1 MNTRT
6 SNRKSAALCLALLL
20 GGTCLFFCQP
30 RGQAQSL
37 PVVLQITSPAD
48 GAVVNPGQT
57 VTVIVTPSQGG
68 TFSKVFLVAEHPIGT
83 GASQVLTSPPYQ
95 FSITIPNNIGAARKY
110 FVGATGI
117 APSGQSGKALR
128 IHLDVEPS
136 VAISSIAVH
145 PKTISFIRAGEA
157 IPLSVA
163 GTFADGSIMD
173 ITQSSG
179 TTYTSGDTTAVIVG
193 TTGVVTAIGPG
204 NLGITPVIA
213 QYGNQTFSVQV
224 STKRLPPPSH

>member
-6 SNRKSAALCLALLL
+6 SNRNSAALYLTLLL
-20 GGTCLFFCQP
+20 GGTCLLVCP
-30 RGQAQSL
+30 PKGQTQSL
-37 PVVLQITSPAD
+37 PVVLRITSPAD
-48 GAVVNPGQT
+48 GTVVHPGQA
-57 VTVIVTPSQGG
+57 VTVIVTPTQGG
-68 TFSKVFLVAEHPIGT
+68 SFSKVFLVAEHPIGI
-83 GASQVLTSPPYQ
+83 GANQVLTDPPYQ
-95 FSITIPNNIGAARKY
+95 FSITIPNNIGSARKY
-110 FVGATGI
+110 FVGATSI
-117 APSGQSGKALR
+117 ASSGQSGKALR

-145 PKTISFIRAGEA
+145 PSTIRFIRPGDA

-163 GTFADGSIMD
+163 GTFTDGSIMD

-179 TTYTSGDTTAVIVG
+179 TTYTSGDTTAVTVG
-193 TTGVVTAIGPG
+193 TTGVVTAIGLG

-213 QYGNQTFSVQV
+213 QYGNQIFSVQV

>member
-1 MNTRT
+1 MTGDPGSSRFYCENAVRVIAPGK
-6 SNRKSAALCLALLL
+6 SRNRLQMADAVSA
-20 GGTCLFFCQP
+20 P
-30 RGQAQSL
+30 RRAIEDL
-37 PVVLQITSPAD
+37 DRKVAPT
-48 GAVVNPGQT
+48 
-57 VTVIVTPSQGG
+57 QGG
-68 TFSKVFLVAEHPIGT
+68 SFSKVFLVAEHPIGI
-83 GASQVLTSPPYQ
+83 GANQVLTDPPYQ
-95 FSITIPNNIGAARKY
+95 FSITIPNNIGSARKY

-117 APSGQSGKALR
+117 ASSGQSGKALR

-145 PKTISFIRAGEA
+145 PSTISFIRPGDA

-163 GTFADGSIMD
+163 GTFTDGSIMD

-179 TTYTSGDTTAVIVG
+179 TTYTSGDTTAVTVG
-193 TTGVVTAIGPG
+193 TTGVVTAIGLG

-213 QYGNQTFSVQV
+213 QYSNQTFSVQV